1 MSTKEKATT
10 EKPVDTDKL
19 KDDNAVNDTI
29 APAAKTV
36 PTEDGEDEI
45 AVEDAPKTVNI
56 GLSQSNA
63 LQPEAGIQSI
73 APAGTTEEIVQTDP
87 YNPQSTKLQN
97 VLKEDASVGEH
108 VTKAKY
114 DALLSAFNEVVAN
127 HVLDVTHQQ
136 LYRVKAGI
144 II

>member
-1 MSTKEKATT
+1 MSKEKATT

-36 PTEDGEDEI
+36 PAEDGEDEI

-56 GLSQSNA
+56 PLSQSNA
-63 LQPEAGIQSI
+63 LE
-73 APAGTTEEIVQTDP
+73 PASGVQVNVPGELTEQVAQTNP
-87 YNPQSTKLQN
+87 YNPTDTKLQN
-97 VLKEDASVGEH
+97 VLKDDAQVSEH